1 MGSVKVAAAVA
12 NTNFSMIGYGKAFQE
27 KIFQGMATDKE
38 WAQQMHEVMSPEYFD
53 LKYLQYLTS
62 HYFKY
67 FDDYRCFPTMQL
79 LIQIV
84 RDELASDT
92 ADQMLKDQIVA
103 FLQRMRMN
111 QHPEDLPYV
120 KEKSLQF
127 CKRQAF
133 KEALTN
139 AVELVQGEQF
149 EEVVDLMRTAVSVGM
164 PQSIGHEFFNDVEA
178 RFQEITRITTPTGI
192 PELDQKDVLDGGL
205 GRGELGVVVAPT
217 GVGKSHW
224 LVNMGAEALRRGK
237 TVVHYTFEL
246 SETLTG
252 KRYDANITDI
262 PVSDLIDKKE
272 EVLRHYEDNEYGNLI
287 IKYYPCRSASVN
299 TIRNHLEKLK
309 LRNYTPSVVIIDY
322 ADVMKS
328 TKSYDA
334 LRLELQLIYE
344 ELRQL
349 AADFNVPVWTAS
361 QSNRSG
367 ANADMVGLENMG
379 ESYGKAQVSD
389 VVLGLSRKPEEKAT
403 GYARLF
409 VAKNRAGMDGI
420 NMVIK
425 IDTAKSTFKTVSADE
440 KEEYDILTNPKEKM
454 KQIWNK
460 VQTAKKE
467 LNNGQTT

>member
-1 MGSVKVAAAVA
+1 MNTGVRLSAAPAA
-12 NTNFSMIGYGKAFQE
+12 NSFSKYGKSFQE
-27 KIFQGMATDKE
+27 KIFQGMATDKD
-38 WAQQMHEVMSPEYFD
+38 WATQMHEVMSPDYFD
-53 LKYLQYLTS
+53 LKYLQYLTG
-62 HYFKY
+62 KY
-67 FDDYRCFPTMQL
+67 FEYYDNYRCFPTMQL
-79 LIQIV
+79 LIQII
-84 RDELASDT
+84 REDLKSDT
-92 ADQMLKDQIVA
+92 ADQLLRDQIVA

-120 KEKSLQF
+120 KDQALQF

-133 KEALTN
+133 KEALTQ

-149 EEVVDLMRTAVSVGM
+149 ESVVDLMRTAVSVGM
-164 PQSIGHEFFNDVEA
+164 PQSIGHEFFEDLEA
-178 RFQEITRITTPTGI
+178 RFQEITRITTPTGLA
-192 PELDQKDVLDGGL
+192 ELDHKDVLDGGL

-224 LVNMGAEALRRGK
+224 LVNMGAEALKRGK

-262 PVSDLIDKKE
+262 PVSDLIERKD
-272 EVLRHYEDNEYGNLI
+272 EVIQNYEDNEYGQLI

-309 LRNYTPSVVIIDY
+309 LRNYSPSLVVIDY

-344 ELRQL
+344 ELRQM
-349 AADFNVPVWTAS
+349 AADFNIPVWTAS
-361 QSNRSG
+361 QSNRNG
-367 ANADMVGLENMG
+367 ANADYVGLENMG

-389 VVLGLSRKPEEKAT
+389 VVLGLSRKPEEKAS

-420 NMVIK
+420 NLRLK
-425 IDTAKSTFKTVSADE
+425 IDTAKSKFATLTGDE
-440 KEEYDILTNPKEKM
+440 LETYEMLTDPKKKM
-454 KQIWNK
+454 KEMWDQVKI
-460 VQTAKKE
+460 AKKD
-467 LNNGQTT
+467 LSDG